1 MTSGNNELDR
11 MKSTRE
17 LTEDRAGLHVRHDG
31 TEIRDEIGVVEL
43 ET

>member
-1 MTSGNNELDR
+1 MGDNELDR

-17 LTEDRAGLHVRHDG
+17 LMEDGVRLCIRHDG
-31 TEIRDEIGVVEL
+31 MEIGDEIGVVEL

>member
-1 MTSGNNELDR
+1 MGNNELDR

-17 LTEDRAGLHVRHDG
+17 LTEDRVRLRIRHDG
-31 TEIRDEIGVVEL
+31 MEIGDGIGVVEL